1 MPRNH
6 IHSNRRTLC
15 LAVIL
20 VLPLLATGCTLWNK
34 DRWDLNQLRDE
45 RAVDID
51 QRLERNQTIVKNPF

>member
-6 IHSNRRTLC
+6 NYSNRRALC

-20 VLPLLATGCTLWNK
+20 AVPLSATGCTLWNK

-51 QRLERNQTIVKNPF
+51 QRLERNETIVKNPF